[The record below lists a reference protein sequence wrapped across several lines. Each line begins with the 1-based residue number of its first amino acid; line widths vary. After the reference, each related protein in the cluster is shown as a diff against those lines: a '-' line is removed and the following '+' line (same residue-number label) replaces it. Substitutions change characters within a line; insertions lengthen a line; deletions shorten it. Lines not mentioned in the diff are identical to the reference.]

1 MPVHLDDVKIKLPM
15 PFYPPV
21 PYIEV
26 HSVAWFFPESNLET
40 NVHEVPQ
47 CSNIYKEP
55 QFSNT
60 YEGMYE
66 ELAPW

>member
-1 MPVHLDDVKIKLPM
+1 MM

-26 HSVAWFFPESNLET
+26 HSVAWFFLESNLET
-40 NVHEVPQ
+40 NMHEVLQ
-47 CSNIYKEP
+47 FGNIYKES

-60 YEGMYE
+60 YKE
-66 ELAPW
+66 A